1 MIRCHNI
8 FLSDATSLQL
18 SPLATTSLPCWC
30 WRDPLSQHLSRDDD
44 DDDDDDVD
52 DDVLDAF
59 EFFLEVDGNKN
70 HPQCKIVKPPSLQ
83 Q

>member
-8 FLSDATSLQL
+8 FLSDATSRQL
-18 SPLATTSLPCWC
+18 SPLATTSLSCWC

-44 DDDDDDVD
+44 DDDDDDDDVD

-59 EFFLEVDGNKN
+59 EIFLEV
-70 HPQCKIVKPPSLQ
+70 QCKIVKTPSLQ